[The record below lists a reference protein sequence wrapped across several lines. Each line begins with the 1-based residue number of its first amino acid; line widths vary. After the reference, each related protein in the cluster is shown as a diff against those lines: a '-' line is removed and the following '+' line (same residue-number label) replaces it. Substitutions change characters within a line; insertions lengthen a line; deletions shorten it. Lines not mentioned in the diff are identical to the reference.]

1 MAPPPMLAVGSA
13 GQTLQW
19 VAANADG
26 WVSYPRDPASQRR
39 IVGLWRQALE
49 ARAGG
54 EPKPFLQA
62 LGVDLLPDPGAPI
75 EPAPYG
81 LRLGRDAL
89 ARHLA
94 ELGALGVS
102 HVILN
107 PARGGRPVAEVAEEI
122 AAEVL
127 PGFAAANT
135 SPPPRFG
142 PIRKG

>member
-1 MAPPPMLAVGSA
+1 
-13 GQTLQW
+13 
-19 VAANADG
+19 
-26 WVSYPRDPASQRR
+26 
-39 IVGLWRQALE
+39 
-49 ARAGG
+49 
-54 EPKPFLQA
+54 
-62 LGVDLLPDPGAPI
+62 
-75 EPAPYG
+75 
-81 LRLGRDAL
+81 
-89 ARHLA
+89 
-94 ELGALGVS
+94 VS